1 VSDEQDLVD
10 GAIEAMA
17 DGRALIAAELLGEAV
32 KRLEGE
38 RQRAAVSDERL
49 TLELAARAGVRL
61 ASPELLPSEAGELAR
76 QELAL
81 WDLAIDQMGLGDL
94 AEQYG
99 RTLVSIGST
108 ALLADDLALAEAVGE
123 RLGDLF
129 AAAEPPEVLEADHLR
144 AAALYLDARSYAS
157 DLDLRLGRVDDSIL
171 ALGEVIDLLQRWG
184 RFPSEELPPAEV
196 TLREANLLGRYLRRC
211 IEAGR
216 DAVDLAEHH
225 DRYVE
230 LLVDAFD
237 PADAM
242 GDEVMAASALRLMEN
257 AAEYASG
264 CGRRST
270 VPQIEEVLAR
280 STRALAERGGVL
292 GQVLYGDLPSTLER
306 ISRYR

>member
-1 VSDEQDLVD
+1 VSDEQDLID
-10 GAIEAMA
+10 SAIEAMA
-17 DGRALIAAELLGEAV
+17 DGRALSAVERFGDAV
-32 KRLEGE
+32 KRLEEE
-38 RQRAAVSDERL
+38 RQRGAVSDERL

-61 ASPELLPSEAGELAR
+61 ASPELLPSDSGELAR

-99 RTLVSIGST
+99 GSLVSIGAT
-108 ALLADDLALAEAVGE
+108 ALLSDDLALAEAVGE
-123 RLGDLF
+123 RLGELF
-129 AAAEPPEVLEADHLR
+129 AAAEPPEVLEADHLS

-157 DLDLRLGRVDDSIL
+157 DLDLRLGRLDDSIH
-171 ALGEVIDLLQRWG
+171 ALGEVIELLQRWG
-184 RFPSEELPPAEV
+184 RFPSDELPLAEV

-216 DAVDLAEHH
+216 DSGDLADHH
-225 DRYVE
+225 DRYVD
-230 LLVDAFD
+230 LLVDAFET
-237 PADAM
+237 ANAT
-242 GDEVMAASALRLMEN
+242 GDEEMAAAALRLLEN

-264 CGRRST
+264 CGRRSA

-280 STRALAERGGVL
+280 GTRALAERGGVL